1 MGFGS
6 RHARTI
12 KVNFALFTQLEAS
25 PFAQR
30 KRGQAVGSVWVRGHT
45 GCRVAA
51 QILHSRVVCFC
62 IWSGWMNEEKFYE
75 GRCDKQFTDGE
86 PCLFLLLTTFVFPS
100 NTIRSRH
107 MSFFNLVLIQPTF
120 YLPDNIEG
128 YVNLKLFFNL

>member
-1 MGFGS
+1 MVSKGFGS
-6 RHARTI
+6 HHTRTI
-12 KVNFALFTQLEAS
+12 KVNFALFTHQ
-25 PFAQR
+25 
-30 KRGQAVGSVWVRGHT
+30 
-45 GCRVAA
+45 GCV
-51 QILHSRVVCFC
+51 FC

-100 NTIRSRH
+100 NTIRSQH

-120 YLPDNIEG
+120 YLPDNIED